1 MGHPC
6 EFQVTTL
13 HMLFTP
19 QRCPRRTGDH
29 VVPLVLVRPA
39 DAGAEEGEDVLLDL
53 RPAAPAVRDVRTPHF
68 NQAERLKVT
77 RGKVSSYINRSEA
90 KPAFNTKSLMPV

>member
-1 MGHPC
+1 
-6 EFQVTTL
+6 
-13 HMLFTP
+13 
-19 QRCPRRTGDH
+19 
-29 VVPLVLVRPA
+29 
-39 DAGAEEGEDVLLDL
+39 
-53 RPAAPAVRDVRTPHF
+53 VRDVRTPHF